1 MKRRV
6 KPDLKPII
14 RTGRMEYDMG
24 KIESILREND
34 HRVLWER
41 YNIPNEVGIRLRR

>member
-14 RTGRMEYDMG
+14 STDRMEYDMG